1 MSAQYEEG
9 PIGDKPSGPLIV
21 AEHMASV
28 MRRMFKQA
36 AMVAKE
42 ASSQVDSDEFGRNE
56 WAKAMT
62 KMFDIAMV
70 GSIDMVQTAA
80 VGPAPYSKKSFL
92 SRKFQAKAA
101 QTDRALTIAPPGVAR
116 PGSTV
121 PIPADKIKVVP
132 QKLAKG
138 ETDFYFEV
146 NEDGLPSGVYTGKVR
161 VGSDDDAD
169 KEIVDVA
176 IRL

>member
-1 MSAQYEEG
+1 MSEPYTEG
-9 PIGDKPSGPLIV
+9 PTGDKLSGPLIV

-36 AMVAKE
+36 GMVAHE
-42 ASSQVDSDEFGRNE
+42 ASGQVDNNEFGRDE
-56 WAKAMT
+56 WAKTMT

-70 GSIDMVQTAA
+70 GGIDMVQTAA
-80 VGPAPYSKKSFL
+80 VGPAPYSTKTFN

-101 QTDRALTIAPPGVAR
+101 QTVRALTIAAPGLAR
-116 PGSTV
+116 PGSTD
-121 PIPADKIKVVP
+121 PIPADRIKVVP
-132 QKLAKG
+132 EMLAKG

-146 NEDGLPSGVYTGKVR
+146 NEDGLPSGVYTGQVR
-161 VGSDDDAD
+161 VGNDDDPD